1 MDPLPGAGLRK
12 EMDGRAEDAANVTP
26 GEAGGAILRW
36 VAVVD
41 HTIPGADAAF
51 NDPSG
56 VCLHS

>member
-1 MDPLPGAGLRK
+1 
-12 EMDGRAEDAANVTP
+12 MDGRAEDAANVTP